1 MKTGRPTIYT
11 AEAGKEICDVIASSS
26 KGIKKICDTNKH
38 FPNPDTIY
46 RWVKE
51 HKDFSDQYARA
62 KRLQIEV
69 IVDEIIDIA
78 DDVSQDALINDS
90 GKQVVNHEHIHRWRL
105 RIDTRKWLASKL
117 APKIYGDKVQLDNQH
132 GTVGLTEEMIAELEA
147 TKKAYERPF

>member
-1 MKTGRPTIYT
+1 MKTGRPTIDT

-26 KGIKKICDTNKH
+26 KGIKKICDTNKR

-90 GKQVVNHEHIHRWRL
+90 GKQVVNHEHIHR
-105 RIDTRKWLASKL
+105 
-117 APKIYGDKVQLDNQH
+117 
-132 GTVGLTEEMIAELEA
+132 
-147 TKKAYERPF
+147 